1 MLFFFFFSFSPSSFL
16 LALGRVEIWKPAN
29 WLQRDEREGGVEG
42 KGEKGERERKFIATR
57 ACVFLILKDR
67 NFRRQ
72 GEWWVVPNLCT
83 KSLRVFRTWTSD
95 HVLTQKTKAFWK
107 MLNCFTIRR
116 CLLLGEPRVQG
127 PIPLSLREERAVLH
141 QEEEKVSLSSGP
153 HFIQWVY
160 RWARSKKE
168 HPTIRPGSRFDYY
181 RGRAERTVP
190 SGQAGSRLPE
200 GFLPRARARMVS
212 ATGQG
217 FTACSRLRGHLLP
230 ASPGR
235 LSTPASQEPEGV
247 SASAEH
253 SPAQVPVGKQSRGNG
268 TRLKRLPTFWVNLG
282 QSLSFSSLFGKRKN
296 TKCQVTFTSPALS
309 VPIRSSF
316 QVLSSSLSL
325 RPHPISPFSL

>member
-1 MLFFFFFSFSPSSFL
+1 M
-16 LALGRVEIWKPAN
+16 
-29 WLQRDEREGGVEG
+29 
-42 KGEKGERERKFIATR
+42 
-57 ACVFLILKDR
+57 
-67 NFRRQ
+67 
-72 GEWWVVPNLCT
+72 
-83 KSLRVFRTWTSD
+83 
-95 HVLTQKTKAFWK
+95 
-107 MLNCFTIRR
+107 
-116 CLLLGEPRVQG
+116 
-127 PIPLSLREERAVLH
+127 
-141 QEEEKVSLSSGP
+141 
-153 HFIQWVY
+153 
-160 RWARSKKE
+160 
-168 HPTIRPGSRFDYY
+168 
-181 RGRAERTVP
+181 P